1 MVGCKSAPVL
11 SSRSITHRWSEKG
24 VSDIEG
30 DATHIERAAE
40 YVKAMRYTGY
50 IGIGFSAVHSLNE
63 INEACS
69 IGRADE
75 CTRKRFTEVGRYVK
89 GTGPGINEGNL
100 ATPSCITISV
110 AKALLI

>member
-30 DATHIERAAE
+30 DATHIERAAK
-40 YVKAMRYTGY
+40 YVKAMRYAGY
-50 IGIGFSAVHSLNE
+50 IGIGFSTVHSLNE

-69 IGRADE
+69 IGREDE
-75 CTRKRFTEVGRYVK
+75 CIGNKLSEVDRFVEDTWIMYLCG
-89 GTGPGINEGNL
+89 
-100 ATPSCITISV
+100 
-110 AKALLI
+110 